1 MDTNKIKKGLGRGLS
16 SLIGETKTEINI
28 NKLSISEL
36 VSNKFQPRKFFDEDN
51 LQDLTNSIKERGII
65 QPIIVRKSSDNNSKY
80 EIIAGERRWLAAQK
94 AGLHEVPVVIADVDD
109 LKSLEFA
116 IIENVQR
123 NDLNA
128 IEEARGYQ
136 RLIEEFSYD
145 QEKVAEFIGKS
156 RSHIANSLRLLA
168 LPETVLKLIEIKKLG
183 NKWVLKIIGPYKID
197 QGGAG
202 KDYLNKLKKMSS
214 NYPIKFFEPIFNTSL
229 LNKEYAK
236 ASIFLYPSIAE
247 KGETF
252 GLAPLEAMA
261 FGTVPIVSNLECF
274 KDFIKQN
281 KNGLIF
287 NHSYKPEVAL
297 ANKIKIL
304 QDSKVLLKKLSV
316 EAFKVNKSHSVEK
329 IANLFLDD
337 FKKIISN
344 NNKNL

>member
-1 MDTNKIKKGLGRGLS
+1 M
-16 SLIGETKTEINI
+16 
-28 NKLSISEL
+28 
-36 VSNKFQPRKFFDEDN
+36 
-51 LQDLTNSIKERGII
+51 
-65 QPIIVRKSSDNNSKY
+65 
-80 EIIAGERRWLAAQK
+80 
-94 AGLHEVPVVIADVDD
+94 
-109 LKSLEFA
+109 
-116 IIENVQR
+116 
-123 NDLNA
+123 
-128 IEEARGYQ
+128 
-136 RLIEEFSYD
+136 
-145 QEKVAEFIGKS
+145 
-156 RSHIANSLRLLA
+156 
-168 LPETVLKLIEIKKLG
+168 
-183 NKWVLKIIGPYKID
+183 
-197 QGGAG
+197 
-202 KDYLNKLKKMSS
+202 YL
-214 NYPIKFFEPIFNTSL
+214 FFEPIFNTSL